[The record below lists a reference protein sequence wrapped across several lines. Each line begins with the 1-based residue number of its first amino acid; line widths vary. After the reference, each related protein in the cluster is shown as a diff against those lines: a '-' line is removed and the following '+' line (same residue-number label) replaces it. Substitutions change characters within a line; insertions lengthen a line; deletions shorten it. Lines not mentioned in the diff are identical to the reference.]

1 MQKSEMKNEFEVSIN
16 RLGFIKHEIAE
27 VEKQLKR
34 ELEKLKRLIN

>member
-1 MQKSEMKNEFEVSIN
+1 MKNEFEVSVN
-16 RLGFIKHEIAE
+16 KLGFLKQEISD